1 MYGYLKADVKAI
13 VNTIVDELAKEECV
27 AECYREWQKC
37 RDEIQHYYKDA
48 DIERIPL
55 SQQKELQCLTSG
67 GLRLLM
73 SDSPN
78 KRGYTYENK

>member
-27 AECYREWQKC
+27 AEGYREWQKC

-55 SQQKELQCLTSG
+55 SQQKELKVLKTW
-67 GLRLLM
+67 
-73 SDSPN
+73 
-78 KRGYTYENK
+78 